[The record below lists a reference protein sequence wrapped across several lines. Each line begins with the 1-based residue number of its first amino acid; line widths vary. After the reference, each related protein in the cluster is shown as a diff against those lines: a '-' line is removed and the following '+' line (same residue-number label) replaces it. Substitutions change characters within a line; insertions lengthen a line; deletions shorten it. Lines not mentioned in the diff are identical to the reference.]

1 MSVKSRKRELALPVL
16 LAACLLACLLIGG
29 SFFTKYLQVKIYE
42 ERTTQLTE
50 ITSQVRVNLSNA
62 LDAHWS
68 YLNTAVNALRHQRF
82 ASGEEMTAY
91 IGTLERLLEGNCI
104 PTPSVVI
111 RRDLLERSIEEV
123 RPQERNWMM
132 GDYPMWL
139 YAAAHAEI
147 RFINEPLAVY
157 RILDESASHFR
168 SFEKADRFCRSTLDI
183 RRYFA
188 GRYAPHL
195 LPRLEENSLWE
206 RFGFAV
212 HYRNAQAAFSLCDA
226 VRRAGG
232 RFDTQERRALRR
244 RTRRMIWRHPILWL
258 TRK

>member
-91 IGTLERLLEGNCI
+91 IGTLERLLETESYSSMLMLLDEKGHCYDAEGRQDRK
-104 PTPSVVI
+104 SVV
-111 RRDLLERSIEEV
+111 
-123 RPQERNWMM
+123 
-132 GDYPMWL
+132 
-139 YAAAHAEI
+139 
-147 RFINEPLAVY
+147 
-157 RILDESASHFR
+157 
-168 SFEKADRFCRSTLDI
+168 
-183 RRYFA
+183 
-188 GRYAPHL
+188 
-195 LPRLEENSLWE
+195 
-206 RFGFAV
+206 
-212 HYRNAQAAFSLCDA
+212 
-226 VRRAGG
+226 
-232 RFDTQERRALRR
+232 
-244 RTRRMIWRHPILWL
+244 
-258 TRK
+258 